1 MGEGAAERRPYLGD
15 ASERVDPN
23 FDFGVCACMFSSD
36 RYRISLRDGPDLR
49 TEAAATALAAQAWVE
64 AFETRR
70 GVNGSVSIS
79 RDGRSLTPKQFKAD
93 LDAER
98 RDVRR

>member
-1 MGEGAAERRPYLGD
+1 M
-15 ASERVDPN
+15 
-23 FDFGVCACMFSSD
+23 SSSA
-36 RYRISLRDGPDLR
+36 RYRVSLRNGPDLR

-64 AFETRR
+64 AFERLR
-70 GVNGSVSIS
+70 GVSGSVSIS
-79 RDGRSLTPKQFKAD
+79 RDGRSLTPKQFEAA